1 MFAILNTKTN
11 KLATLSFSSNGDAE
25 FCNDTTCTVDFNDSV
40 FFIAEKREIAEKV
53 LTNNED
59 WYNSSALSPKWG
71 YDFQKNLS
79 NLKVVELQIKS

>member
-11 KLATLSFSSNGDAE
+11 KLATLSFRSNGDAE
-25 FCNDTTCTVDFNDSV
+25 FCNDTTCTIDFDDDA
-40 FFIAEKREIAEKV
+40 FFIAEAREAAEKV

-71 YDFQKNLS
+71 HEFEKNLS
-79 NLKVVELQIKS
+79 SLKVVELQIKG